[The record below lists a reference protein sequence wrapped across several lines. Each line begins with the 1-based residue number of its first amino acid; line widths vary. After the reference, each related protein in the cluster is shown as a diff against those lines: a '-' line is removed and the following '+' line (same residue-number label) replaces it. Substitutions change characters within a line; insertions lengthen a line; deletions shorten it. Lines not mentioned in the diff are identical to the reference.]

1 MIRFENVSK
10 DFSGKAGTVHA
21 VKEVS
26 LHIEKGDIFGII
38 GLSGAGKS
46 TLLRMVN
53 RLESPSTGSVFV
65 EGSDLSLLNNKE
77 LRKVRSKIG
86 MIFQQFN
93 LLESKTVYH
102 NIALPLKLQHL
113 SKAEIKERVS
123 RMLSFVELED
133 KAKTYVSNLSGG
145 QKQRVGIARALAT
158 NPSILLCDEAT
169 SALDVQTTKSILDLL
184 KKVNKEMGVTIL
196 LITHQIQVIQQICN
210 RIAVMENGR
219 VIESGNSV
227 EVFKNPKNELTKEFV
242 SSVFHNIIPGSI
254 QRLLSTDKRNFRVEQ
269 LTFVGDSIKK
279 PVIAEICRAGKLEVN
294 ILCANVEEM
303 QDSVFC
309 VFTLQL
315 IGEEKDIE
323 AVEQLIDSME
333 IVRKVLE
340 VA

>member
-169 SALDVQTTKSILDLL
+169 SALDPDTERQLLQNILANHD
-184 KKVNKEMGVTIL
+184 KTVIF
-196 LITHQIQVIQQICN
+196 ITHRSAVVDYCDQVL
-210 RIAVMENGR
+210 RI
-219 VIESGNSV
+219 
-227 EVFKNPKNELTKEFV
+227 
-242 SSVFHNIIPGSI
+242 
-254 QRLLSTDKRNFRVEQ
+254 
-269 LTFVGDSIKK
+269 
-279 PVIAEICRAGKLEVN
+279 
-294 ILCANVEEM
+294 
-303 QDSVFC
+303 
-309 VFTLQL
+309 
-315 IGEEKDIE
+315 EKC
-323 AVEQLIDSME
+323 
-333 IVRKVLE
+333 K
-340 VA
+340 